1 MMAPIFDAVMYC
13 HDLGIVH
20 RDIKP
25 QNVMIDCDSKTN
37 HTRIKLVDFGVS
49 GKFSGKVMPTF
60 TGATKLFMPPE
71 MLLGSN
77 TLEGNYN

>member
-1 MMAPIFDAVMYC
+1 
-13 HDLGIVH
+13 
-20 RDIKP
+20 
-25 QNVMIDCDSKTN
+25 MIDCDSKTN